1 MQLLMKN
8 NSSKIEK
15 EAYIKISFFFFYGKI
30 LQSSYNIKKDK
41 IINMEEIKK

>member
-15 EAYIKISFFFFYGKI
+15 EAYIKISFFFYGKI
-30 LQSSYNIKKDK
+30 LRSSYNIKKDK